1 MNADD
6 VVKYDE
12 KVDEVQIKTAD
23 ISSKFKFFETYKPTE
38 KEKKTFRITPPRD
51 GVVPAPT
58 TEDDEINEIN
68 KRQNGNGYI
77 DASAKAAQKS
87 STTTKMLSVFR
98 QMEEAERN
106 QQTDEGLKPLK
117 CFTPP
122 ADDGRRFNNRN
133 SESGSEYTDSE
144 EDDEDEDD
152 ENERSN
158 RNVDE
163 ALQQAQAAARAKQ
176 LRAKFERWESK
187 EIQKEQTQLYDGEDQ
202 SQVESTKSWVQ
213 EILALVFGSSH
224 EHCMIHFRIR
234 AKFESLRDVPTSPSR
249 ERVQVNRFVV
259 SCKNYILII
268 NIGFLILNSLP
279 LVFQ

>member
-1 MNADD
+1 MSLFLFSDDPLQTFVNAED

-23 ISSKFKFFETYKPTE
+23 VSSKFKFFETYKPTE
-38 KEKKTFRITPPRD
+38 KEKKSFRITPPRD

-98 QMEEAERN
+98 QMEEAERH

-122 ADDGRRFNNRN
+122 ADDGRRFTSRN

-144 EDDEDEDD
+144 EDDEGEDD
-152 ENERSN
+152 EDERSN

-187 EIQKEQTQLYDGEDQ
+187 QIQKEQTQLYDGEDQ
-202 SQVESTKSWVQ
+202 SQVESTKS
-213 EILALVFGSSH
+213 
-224 EHCMIHFRIR
+224 
-234 AKFESLRDVPTSPSR
+234 
-249 ERVQVNRFVV
+249 
-259 SCKNYILII
+259 
-268 NIGFLILNSLP
+268 
-279 LVFQ
+279 

>member
-1 MNADD
+1 M
-6 VVKYDE
+6 
-12 KVDEVQIKTAD
+12 DEVQIKTAD
-23 ISSKFKFFETYKPTE
+23 VSSKFKFFETYKPTE
-38 KEKKTFRITPPRD
+38 NEKKPFRITPPRD
-51 GVVPAPT
+51 GVVKVPT
-58 TEDDEINEIN
+58 TEDEEVNDIN

-106 QQTDEGLKPLK
+106 QQTDDGLKPLK

-122 ADDGRRFNNRN
+122 ADDGRRFASRN

-144 EDDEDEDD
+144 EDDEDEED
-152 ENERSN
+152 ETGDQPA

-176 LRAKFERWESK
+176 LRAKFERWETK

-202 SQVESTKSWVQ
+202 SQVESTKS
-213 EILALVFGSSH
+213 LVTHWSWSDFVV
-224 EHCMIHFRIR
+224 IHTNYLSFYSRIR

-259 SCKNYILII
+259 SSVWIRKKCTKI
-268 NIGFLILNSLP
+268 NNFN
-279 LVFQ
+279 VFQ

>member
-1 MNADD
+1 M
-6 VVKYDE
+6 
-12 KVDEVQIKTAD
+12 QIKTAD
-23 ISSKFKFFETYKPTE
+23 VSNKFKFFETYKPTGN
-38 KEKKTFRITPPRD
+38 EKKPFRITPPRD
-51 GVVPAPT
+51 GVVKLPSA
-58 TEDDEINEIN
+58 EDDEVNDISNG
-68 KRQNGNGYI
+68 QNGNGFI

-122 ADDGRRFNNRN
+122 ADDGIRRFVSRN

-144 EDDEDEDD
+144 EDDEDEED
-152 ENERSN
+152 ETAPQSGRH
-158 RNVDE
+158 VDE

-202 SQVESTKSWVQ
+202 SQVESTKSWVPN
-213 EILALVFGSSH
+213 ETPAFSAFSIKSII
-224 EHCMIHFRIR
+224 CFRIR

-249 ERVQVNRFVV
+249 EKVQVNRFVV
-259 SCKNYILII
+259 SWMDLKRIHLHSEMLTTFSL
-268 NIGFLILNSLP
+268 NISVIWLHLYHF
-279 LVFQ
+279 

>member
-1 MNADD
+1 M
-6 VVKYDE
+6 KYDE
-12 KVDEVQIKTAD
+12 KVEEVQIKTAD
-23 ISSKFKFFETYKPTE
+23 ISSKFKFFETFKPSE
-38 KEKKTFRITPPRD
+38 NERKPFRITPPRD
-51 GVVPAPT
+51 GVVKLPT
-58 TEDDEINEIN
+58 TEDDEVNNIN
-68 KRQNGNGYI
+68 KKQNGNGYI

-98 QMEEAERN
+98 QMEEAERT

-122 ADDGRRFNNRN
+122 ADDGRRFTNRN

-144 EDDEDEDD
+144 EEDEEDD
-152 ENERSN
+152 EEDDDETGQPPA

-163 ALQQAQAAARAKQ
+163 ALQQAQAAARSKQ

-187 EIQKEQTQLYDGEDQ
+187 QIQKEQTQLYDGEDQ
-202 SQVESTKSWVQ
+202 SQVESTKSWVN
-213 EILALVFGSSH
+213 EIEGVFDFGLSQKFC
-224 EHCMIHFRIR
+224 ERLFFPRIR

-259 SCKNYILII
+259 SIESSAHLE
-268 NIGFLILNSLP
+268 
-279 LVFQ
+279 